1 MVSEP
6 NQYKHLPAVYSLWWC
21 FWCKQMIV
29 LCQPCTYMYKSYT
42 YPQIQTCKVTKLVA
56 KRDRKYLCDL
66 RERAV
71 VYARR
76 PGLINPSTD
85 LFQCHALGKKGLV
98 TLSRFPCAMSW
109 LPHRQSDWL
118 RPQRV
123 KLLNRKT
130 VLAKSV
136 TYTSTHNIN
145 SFAEYY
151 PSSWLSAFNP
161 FHMHTETYKCH
172 HTYLSSICTTW

>member
-42 YPQIQTCKVTKLVA
+42 SPQIQTCKVTKLVA

-118 RPQRV
+118 RPQHV

-136 TYTSTHNIN
+136 TFITLIALQNIIHPRDFLPLIHSTCTQKPTSVTTHT
-145 SFAEYY
+145 F
-151 PSSWLSAFNP
+151 PQSAP
-161 FHMHTETYKCH
+161 Y
-172 HTYLSSICTTW
+172 